1 MMNEMSVNDNET
13 TPLEVAKGSADD
25 GEREQPKRETVQGHR
40 QAWILLGVIALV
52 AFCIAFPVGLVKSR
66 DNNNDKELEAT
77 SSAGAS
83 KEASKEFVSSNSTF
97 QVRLALF
104 SADIANGYASEEELK
119 EDLRNAARFLLNNV
133 IQRNIGITDG
143 NGNFGYPI
151 YPAEGDTTVSGNA
164 TSVPI
169 STPAYSTGDT
179 AQVTT
184 GGKAPEGNEF
194 GTNNQEKGVEE
205 GDAIVS
211 DGVNGKRMSCPRMAK
226 Y

>member
-1 MMNEMSVNDNET
+1 MTATNVNDNEN
-13 TPLEVAKGSADD
+13 TPLEVAKGSAD
-25 GEREQPKRETVQGHR
+25 EREQPKETIQGRR
-40 QAWILLGVIALV
+40 QVWILLGLMALV
-52 AFCIAFPVGLVKSR
+52 AFCIALPIGLVKSR

-77 SSAGAS
+77 SSTG
-83 KEASKEFVSSNSTF
+83 ASKEFVSSNSTF

-104 SADIANGYASEEELK
+104 NADIANGYANEEELK

-151 YPAEGDTTVSGNA
+151 YPAEGDTTVSGNS
-164 TSVPI
+164 TSASRPQASCSD
-169 STPAYSTGDT
+169 STDDT
-179 AQVTT
+179 SQVAS
-184 GGKAPEGNEF
+184 GGKAEGDGSDF

-211 DGVNGKRMSCPRMAK
+211 DGVNGKRITFPRMAK
-226 Y
+226 Q